1 MATVIGMA
9 EFLENVSKLKKR
21 DDKIEALRFNNS
33 YELRTIL
40 QGAFDSRIKWLLPE
54 TNPPYK
60 ANELQDQEAVLLRE
74 MRKLSYFVEG
84 GQPVKSQA
92 QREVMFIQ
100 LLENVAPA
108 DSILLLAIKDK
119 KLPWKGIDEQ
129 MVREAFPDLLPVESQ
144 MK

>member
-21 DDKIEALRFNNS
+21 DEKIQALRFNDS
-33 YELRTIL
+33 FELRSVL

-60 ANELQDQEAVLLRE
+60 PNDLPDQEAVFLRE
-74 MRKLSYFVEG
+74 IRKLSYFVEG
-84 GQPVKSQA
+84 GQPVKTQG
-92 QREVMFIQ
+92 QREMMFIQ

-108 DSILLLAIKDK
+108 DSTLLLSMKDK

-144 MK
+144 VK